1 MKPRPARMVALFSV
15 FADSAITRA
24 IIESYIVQGS
34 GSLAL
39 DQETLAIL
47 VRAQRAAG
55 VTEHVRVRL
64 ELKARAGGRTRIN
77 LRELPAMDGRDGVDD
92 RSWVLGGGARSG
104 QAAVLGREFIGYNN
118 GVPLLAAV
126 GSRRRSWT

>member
-1 MKPRPARMVALFSV
+1 
-15 FADSAITRA
+15 
-24 IIESYIVQGS
+24 VQGS

-104 QAAVLGREFIGYNN
+104 QAVVLGGEFIG
-118 GVPLLAAV
+118 
-126 GSRRRSWT
+126 